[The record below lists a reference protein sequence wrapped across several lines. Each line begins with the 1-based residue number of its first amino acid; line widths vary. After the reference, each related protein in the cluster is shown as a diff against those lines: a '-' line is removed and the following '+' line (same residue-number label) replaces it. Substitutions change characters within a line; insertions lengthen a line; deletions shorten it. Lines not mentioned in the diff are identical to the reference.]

1 MKYCPNWGKEI
12 VEGALFCDSCGTKL
26 ERSIKTSNEVKREN
40 PYADYLPENRFP
52 NGGSQNNYTNNR
64 VVVPNRSIPMAI
76 ILSFVTCGVYL
87 LYWFV
92 MMTDE
97 ANSVSDETATGGA
110 LSLIFTLITC
120 GLYGIYWHYQMGK
133 KLYDAG
139 VKNNVAISDNSVLYL
154 ILSLFGLG
162 IVNYCLIQNDLN
174 KFSA

>member
-1 MKYCPNWGKEI
+1 M
-12 VEGALFCDSCGTKL
+12 
-26 ERSIKTSNEVKREN
+26 
-40 PYADYLPENRFP
+40 
-52 NGGSQNNYTNNR
+52 
-64 VVVPNRSIPMAI
+64 PNRSIPMAI
-76 ILSFVTCGVYL
+76 ILSLVTCGVYL

-92 MMTDE
+92 VMTDE

-174 KFSA
+174 KFSV

>member
-1 MKYCPNWGKEI
+1 MKYCPNCGKEI

-26 ERSIKTSNEVKREN
+26 ESSIKTSNEVKREN
-40 PYADYLPENRFP
+40 PYTDYLPENRFP
-52 NGGSQNNYTNNR
+52 NGGSQNSYTNNR
-64 VVVPNRSIPMAI
+64 VIVPNRSIPMAI
-76 ILSFVTCGVYL
+76 ILSLVTCGVYS

-92 MMTDE
+92 VMTDE

-110 LSLIFTLITC
+110 LSLVLSLVTC
-120 GLYGIYWHYQMGK
+120 GVYVIYWNYQMGK
-133 KLYDAG
+133 KLYEAG
-139 VKNNVAISDNSVLYL
+139 LKKNIAISDNSVLYL

>member
-1 MKYCPNWGKEI
+1 MKYCPNCGKEI
-12 VEGALFCDSCGTKL
+12 VEGAAFCDNCGTKL
-26 ERSIKTSNEVKREN
+26 ESAIQTDNEVKREN

-52 NGGSQNNYTNNR
+52 NGGNQNNYTNNR
-64 VVVPNRSIPMAI
+64 VVVPNRSIPLAI
-76 ILSFVTCGVYL
+76 ILSLVTCGLYS

-92 MMTDE
+92 VMTDE

-110 LSLIFTLITC
+110 LSLVLTLITC
-120 GLYGIYWHYQMGK
+120 GLYGIYWNYQMGK